1 MIYNRFAED
10 LLPFLPFT
18 APPRQSHSVV
28 TKGCI
33 LAYYEQTEMQG
44 FCIDLPV
51 FWILRTKIGKKRVV
65 VTLSSKK
72 NKIFGNYADGKDKC
86 F

>member
-28 TKGCI
+28 TRGWF
-33 LAYYEQTEMQG
+33 LAYYEQTDKQVS
-44 FCIDLPV
+44 CIDLPV
-51 FWILRTKIGKKRVV
+51 FWILWTKIAKKRVV
-65 VTLSSKK
+65 VTLFAKK
-72 NKIFGNYADGKDKC
+72 QVFW
-86 F
+86 

>member
-28 TKGCI
+28 TKGWS
-33 LAYYEQTEMQG
+33 LTYYEQTEMQES
-44 FCIDLPV
+44 CIDLPI

-65 VTLSSKK
+65 VALIEEKSK
-72 NKIFGNYADGKDKC
+72 F